1 LAQLLILADDF
12 TGAMDTGVQ
21 FAKLGIKTRVGTDG
35 MALLAS
41 SNEAEVLVVDT
52 ETRHMTP
59 ADAFQT
65 VYRQALAGR
74 KAGIPYLY
82 KKTDSALRGNVGAEL
97 AAALQAWG
105 GNSLPF
111 VPAFPKMGRTT
122 KNGVHYI
129 DGVPVAQSA
138 FSRDPFSKVTCSDVA
153 QWLLGQS
160 CVPVVRAGAGD
171 PKEPFIEVYD
181 AQTDED
187 LQAIA
192 ESLRDAG
199 RLPLLAGCAGLASV
213 LPKVLHFKKSEVE
226 TVRSTGRLLTLCGS
240 VHPVTKEQI
249 RCAVDQ
255 GFCLV
260 RLTPMQKLG
269 KDGQENL
276 GHKALLDRLT
286 ALCRGEAPVI
296 IDANDEGEETLI
308 YARAQGMTLSDV
320 RSAVSASLGRIGKEL
335 LMAGVDSTMLITGG
349 DTLMGFLAACPKGS
363 LRPVCELMPGVV
375 RAIFEIDGK
384 TYDIITKS
392 GGYGEKH
399 LLKELAQQMNY
410 EKGEIL

>member
-21 FAKLGIKTRVGTDG
+21 FAKLGIKTLVGTDLT
-35 MALLAS
+35 ALLAS
-41 SNEAEVLVVDT
+41 AKEAEVLVIDT
-52 ETRHMTP
+52 ESRHMPP
-59 ADAFQT
+59 AEAYQA
-65 VYRQALAGR
+65 VYRQALTGR
-74 KAGIPYLY
+74 EAGIVYLY

-105 GNSLPF
+105 GTSLPF
-111 VPAFPKMGRTT
+111 VPAYPKMGRTT

-129 DGVPVAQSA
+129 GGVPVAESA
-138 FSRDPFSKVTCSDVA
+138 FSRDPFSPVHCSDIVH
-153 QWLLGQS
+153 WLLRQS
-160 CVPVVRAGAGD
+160 CVPVVRAGAGR

-181 AQTDED
+181 AQTDGD

-199 RLPLLAGCAGLASV
+199 RLSLLAGCAGLASV
-213 LPKVLHFKKSEVE
+213 LPQVLHLAKSTVE
-226 TVRSTGRLLTLCGS
+226 NVRSTGRLLVLCGS

-249 RCAVDQ
+249 RCAAGQ
-255 GFCLV
+255 GFCHI

-269 KDGQENL
+269 KDEQENL
-276 GHKALLDRLT
+276 THRALLDRLT
-286 ALCRGEAPVI
+286 ALCRGEAPII

-308 YARAQGMTLSDV
+308 YARAQGMTLADV
-320 RSAVSASLGRIGKEL
+320 RSAISASLGRIGKEL
-335 LMAGVDSTMLITGG
+335 LLAGVDSTMLITGG
-349 DTLMGFLAACPKGS
+349 DTLMGFLAACQKGS

-375 RAIFEIDGK
+375 RAIFELGGK

-392 GGYGEKH
+392 GGFGEKH
-399 LLKELAQQMNY
+399 LLKELAEQMNY
-410 EKGEIL
+410 EKGETL